1 VSEATTKRRYPI
13 GAEVIAENETHFRVW
28 APKPDKI
35 EIALEKKGGQSFH
48 SLLREEGGYFAGT
61 VECSAGARYKFRV
74 NGGESFPDP
83 ASRFQPD
90 GPHGSSCV
98 VDPFAFKWSD
108 ANWRGLKLPSQIMY
122 EFHVGTFTPEGTW
135 AAAAKKLEEL
145 KDAGI
150 TLLEMMPIADFAGR
164 FGWGYDGVDLFAPTR
179 LYGNPDDLRAF
190 VDRAH
195 AVGLGVILDVV
206 YNHFGPDGNYL
217 GVYSDDYVRHDLPKE
232 WGDPI
237 NFDGRNSAPVR
248 EFYITNGR
256 YWIEEFHFDGFRF
269 DATQSVYDQSDEYIV
284 GAVGRAAREAAGKRS
299 IVLVAENESQE
310 TKMVRARAEGGDD
323 LNGVWNDDWHHSAVV
338 AMTGRN
344 EAYLSD
350 YRGSPQEFVSIAKYG
365 YLYQGQPY
373 SWQEAPRGYPAF
385 DLPPQAFIAFLEN
398 HDQVSN
404 FALGDRLRTQ
414 TSPGMYRAMT
424 ALLLLG
430 PWTPLLFQGQEFG
443 ATSPFCYF
451 ADVGDEKLKE
461 AVRKGRFKF
470 LAQFPSTASAET
482 QAALPVP
489 HHPGTFEHSK
499 LDWNERNR
507 NHALLDLYRDLIQL
521 RREDSRLRQ
530 QIPGEVD
537 GAVLRAECF
546 VLRFFGNDN
555 DDRLLLVNV
564 GCRSVIRPAS
574 EPLLAPPLNCEW
586 EMFWTS
592 DSFRYGG
599 PGRVEIDPDF
609 EWLLPAQA
617 ALLLRP
623 RPRTKPA
630 RKPKRR

>member
-1 VSEATTKRRYPI
+1 MSEKTTKRRYPI
-13 GAEVIAENETHFRVW
+13 GAEIIAEGETHFRVW
-28 APKPDKI
+28 APKADT
-35 EIALEKKGGQSFH
+35 LEVVLRKNGATSLH
-48 SLLREEGGYFAGT
+48 SLAREEGGYFAGS
-61 VECSAGARYKFRV
+61 VECGAGARYKFRI
-74 NGGESFPDP
+74 NAGNSFPDP

-98 VDPFAFKWSD
+98 IDPFAFKWSD
-108 ANWRGLKLPSQIMY
+108 ANWPGLKLAGQIIY

-135 AAAAKKLEEL
+135 TAAAKKLDEL
-145 KDAGI
+145 RDTGV

-164 FGWGYDGVDLFAPTR
+164 FGWGYDGVNLFAPTR
-179 LYGNPDDLRAF
+179 LYGTPDDLRAF

-195 AVGLGVILDVV
+195 GVGLGVILDVV

-217 GVYSDDYVRHDLPKE
+217 GVYSDDYARHDLPKE

-237 NFDGRNSAPVR
+237 NFDGKNSSPVR
-248 EFYITNGR
+248 ELYITNGR

-269 DATQSVYDQSDEYIV
+269 DATQSVYDKSDEYII
-284 GAVGRAAREAAGKRS
+284 GAVGRAARQAAGKRS

-310 TKMVRARAEGGDD
+310 TKMVRPGVEGGDD
-323 LNGVWNDDWHHSAVV
+323 LDGLWNDDWHHSAVV

-344 EAYLSD
+344 EAYFSD
-350 YRGSPQEFVSIAKYG
+350 YRGSPQEFVSAAKYG

-373 SWQEAPRGYPAF
+373 SWQEAQRGYSGF
-385 DLPPQAFIAFLEN
+385 DLPPQTFIAFLEN

-404 FALGDRLRTQ
+404 FPLGDRLHTQ
-414 TSPGMYRAMT
+414 TSPGIYRAMT

-461 AVRKGRFKF
+461 EVRKGRFKF
-470 LAQFPSTASAET
+470 LAQFPSAASAET
-482 QAALPVP
+482 QAVLPIP
-489 HHPGTFEHSK
+489 DDPGTFEHSR
-499 LDWNERNR
+499 LDWNERTRNR
-507 NHALLDLYRDLIQL
+507 ALVDLHRDLIRL

-530 QIPGEVD
+530 QIPGKVD

-546 VLRFFGNDN
+546 VLRFFGNN
-555 DDRLLLVNV
+555 HDDRLLLVNF
-564 GCRSVIRPAS
+564 GPRSIISPAS
-574 EPLLAPPLNCEW
+574 EPLLAPPPDCEW
-586 EMFWTS
+586 EMVWTS
-592 DSFRYGG
+592 DSIRYGG

-617 ALLLRP
+617 VLLLRP
-623 RPRTKPA
+623 RPRTRPR

>member
-1 VSEATTKRRYPI
+1 MSEGTTKRRYPI
-13 GAEVIAENETHFRVW
+13 GAEIIAEDKTHFRVW
-28 APKPDKI
+28 APKANTL
-35 EIALEKKGGQSFH
+35 EVALQKNGAPSFH
-48 SLLREEGGYFAGT
+48 SLMREDGGYFAGT
-61 VECSAGARYKFRV
+61 VECAAGARYKFRI

-108 ANWRGLKLPSQIMY
+108 TNWRGLKLPGQVMY

-135 AAAAKKLEEL
+135 TAAARKLDEL

-150 TLLEMMPIADFAGR
+150 TLLEMMPIADFSGR

-179 LYGNPDDLRAF
+179 LYGSPDDLRAF
-190 VDRAH
+190 IDRAH

-206 YNHFGPDGNYL
+206 FNHFGPDGNYL
-217 GVYSDDYVRHDLPKE
+217 GVYSDDYMRHDLPKE

-237 NFDGRNSAPVR
+237 NFDGKNSGPVR
-248 EFYITNGR
+248 EFYIANGR

-269 DATQSVYDQSDEYIV
+269 DATQSVYDKSDEYII
-284 GAVGRAAREAAGKRS
+284 GAVGRAARKAAGKRS

-310 TKMVRARAEGGDD
+310 TKMARAKAEGGDD
-323 LNGVWNDDWHHSAVV
+323 LDGLWNDDWHHSAVV

-344 EAYLSD
+344 EAYFSD
-350 YRGSPQEFVSIAKYG
+350 YRGTPQEFVSIAKYG

-373 SWQEAPRGYPAF
+373 SWQEAQRGYPAF
-385 DLPPQAFIAFLEN
+385 DLLPQTFIAFLEN
-398 HDQVSN
+398 HDQISN

-414 TSPGMYRAMT
+414 TSPGIYRAMT

-451 ADVGDEKLKE
+451 TDVGDEKLKE

-482 QAALPVP
+482 QAILPVP
-489 HHPGTFEHSK
+489 HHPETFEHSR
-499 LDWNERNR
+499 LDWNQRTHNR
-507 NHALLDLYRDLIQL
+507 ALVDLHRDLIRL
-521 RREDSRLRQ
+521 RRDDSRLRQ
-530 QIPGEVD
+530 QIPGKVD
-537 GAVLRAECF
+537 GAVLRTECF
-546 VLRFFGNDN
+546 VLRFFGNN
-555 DDRLLLVNV
+555 RDDRLLLVNFGGRCV
-564 GCRSVIRPAS
+564 VNPAP
-574 EPLLAPPLNCEW
+574 EPLLAPPADYEW
-586 EMFWTS
+586 ELLWTS
-592 DSFRYGG
+592 DSVRYGG
-599 PGRVEIDPDF
+599 PGRVEIDP
-609 EWLLPAQA
+609 EVKWLAPAQA

-623 RPRTKPA
+623 RRRTKPR
-630 RKPKRR
+630 RKPKKR